1 MAASATRA
9 RLRPCPAPQCALH
22 AARDT
27 RLNVKARLCAG
38 LDEEHARLARAS
50 PSSVVTARFS
60 TRSVLLPT
68 STTTTSLPRS
78 ARTSSIH
85 RVVFTNEAWSARR
98 GKAAE

>member
-1 MAASATRA
+1 MG
-9 RLRPCPAPQCALH
+9 LRGSWV
-22 AARDT
+22 RGVWKW
-27 RLNVKARLCAG
+27 R
-38 LDEEHARLARAS
+38 ARAS

-78 ARTSSIH
+78 ARTSSIQ
-85 RVVFTNEAWSARR
+85 RVVFTNEAWSAQW